1 MFCLNLFAKRRGT
14 IFLQAN
20 KLPANEESAPFHN
33 EASYSFLVYSHLY
46 RTRWDYQM
54 NRACGKMKK
63 SQARHDRLM
72 CSYDYFCEIGFCTLE
87 SACFLFSFTEQVS
100 MPVAD

>member
-46 RTRWDYQM
+46 
-54 NRACGKMKK
+54 
-63 SQARHDRLM
+63 
-72 CSYDYFCEIGFCTLE
+72 
-87 SACFLFSFTEQVS
+87 
-100 MPVAD
+100 